1 MGHCSVGCQQDEIP
15 PASSVPALFCPDGWH
30 KYGRA
35 GCNCFWLA
43 EYEMVTRDDA
53 SVLCSFHQASVAEL
67 DGPAI
72 NYWLKGELLSITDVG
87 QFTQFWLG
95 AYTNERHSEHHP
107 GEWFWPTA
115 NKTVEWFDWA
125 EGQPNNLQGQDC
137 LAMTEF
143 HNPSIPVFRD
153 FFWNDVSCDTPH
165 HYICQKQCA

>member
-1 MGHCSVGCQQDEIP
+1 MRSLLLVLSLLCSVLAQDT
-15 PASSVPALFCPDGWH
+15 FYCPDGWH
-30 KYGRA
+30 
-35 GCNCFWLA
+35 
-43 EYEMVTRDDA
+43 RDDA

-143 HNPSIPVFRD
+143 HNPFIPVFRD
-153 FFWNDVSCDTPH
+153 
-165 HYICQKQCA
+165 